1 MPTSKNSME
10 MENHV
15 FQKAKSKEEYLGFV
29 ARLILHVRE
38 MNSKKNPGMGGPA
51 GTPGQN
57 MQDPINALQTLA
69 RQGSGNQMMGLVP
82 PQGPSPA
89 TNCKCLVRN
98 STNEHLPWNP
108 LDFKG
113 VLNTRSEKQMLQFE
127 TYWRVTVVGGR
138 GFVHRGVISPQ
149 SAANHY
155 AKFKSRGLPPLE
167 TWDIAMEEPNGDEG
181 ATEVSIPPASVSEPM
196 PSTSLLTNRAQ
207 DRPATLRELRDKR
220 LKLSIEIMEK
230 ESHLKSLEIL
240 KLERELGLS
249 PSKFTATILPA
260 V

>member
-1 MPTSKNSME
+1 MAAEENSWRTTAFRQSVVAKIEEAIRSSGMPTSKNSME

-89 TNCKCLVRN
+89 TNWRD
-98 STNEHLPWNP
+98 NP
-108 LDFKG
+108 
-113 VLNTRSEKQMLQFE
+113 
-127 TYWRVTVVGGR
+127 
-138 GFVHRGVISPQ
+138 VIQ
-149 SAANHY
+149 
-155 AKFKSRGLPPLE
+155 GPPNPE
-167 TWDIAMEEPNGDEG
+167 TWDILMEEPNCDEAAAE
-181 ATEVSIPPASVSEPM
+181 ATTPPAAVSEPM

-207 DRPATLRELRDKR
+207 DKPATVRELRDKK

-230 ESHLKSLEIL
+230 ESYLKSLEIF
-240 KLERELGLS
+240 KLEQKLGLHS
-249 PSKFTATILPA
+249 SKFTANILPA
-260 V
+260 IKSEVQEVENQL

>member
-89 TNCKCLVRN
+89 TNC
-98 STNEHLPWNP
+98 
-108 LDFKG
+108 
-113 VLNTRSEKQMLQFE
+113 
-127 TYWRVTVVGGR
+127 
-138 GFVHRGVISPQ
+138 
-149 SAANHY
+149 
-155 AKFKSRGLPPLE
+155 LPPLE
-167 TWDIAMEEPNGDEG
+167 TWDIAMEESNGDEG

-249 PSKFTATILPA
+249 PSKFTANILPA